1 MVTLVA
7 ILFERLLYVISTD
20 AEETDV
26 LCGDY
31 FLCYVAAPGSGDQIE
46 KNWMGGA
53 CSTYWD
59 SRDVYRVLVEKPE
72 GKRPLGRPRRRWED
86 NTKMDL
92 QEVGYGGMDWIDLAQ
107 DRDRWRALAN
117 AVINL
122 RVPYNV
128 GNFLTR

>member
-1 MVTLVA
+1 MVTMVA
-7 ILFERLLYVISTD
+7 ILFERLLYVINTD

-72 GKRPLGRPRRRWED
+72 GKRPL
-86 NTKMDL
+86 
-92 QEVGYGGMDWIDLAQ
+92 
-107 DRDRWRALAN
+107 
-117 AVINL
+117 AVCVLSSRLI
-122 RVPYNV
+122 
-128 GNFLTR
+128 